1 MTRRDYKFADLDFRH
16 PEKGVVM
23 RADAGAMRI
32 VFHISADT
40 DHRLNISNDNLRLL
54 AFVLER

>member
-1 MTRRDYKFADLDFRH
+1 
-16 PEKGVVM
+16 M
-23 RADAGAMRI
+23 RAVAIA
-32 VFHISADT
+32 FHILADT

>member
-1 MTRRDYKFADLDFRH
+1 
-16 PEKGVVM
+16 M

-32 VFHISADT
+32 VFHTLADT

>member
-1 MTRRDYKFADLDFRH
+1 
-16 PEKGVVM
+16 M

-32 VFHISADT
+32 VFHILADAG
-40 DHRLNISNDNLRLL
+40 HRLNISNDNLRLL